1 MDDKKLSRYLQSVGQ
16 ACFIRFFE
24 EFSSDTLSRDALIAK
39 LRDQTTYTEKSCA
52 SRVSKARS
60 ILNAGLADKALSLI
74 ASSNSGRV
82 SQEVK
87 EKARSYLVEKQQP

>member
-1 MDDKKLSRYLQSVGQ
+1 MEDKKLSRYLQSVGQ
-16 ACFIRFFE
+16 ACFVRYFE

-60 ILNAGLADKALSLI
+60 ILNAGLAEKALSLI
-74 ASSNSGRV
+74 ALSSSRRV
-82 SQEVK
+82 SEEIK
-87 EKARSYLVEKQQP
+87 EKARSYLVEMK